1 MLSLSYTEWS
11 QMLWLSQLNQALGYK
26 AEVRTPT
33 HTHTHTLTHAHTPDD
48 ADAFVSSSD
57 GFD

>member
-26 AEVRTPT
+26 AEVHT
-33 HTHTHTLTHAHTPDD
+33 HTHTHTDTRTHTPDD